1 MTRQTSDSSPW
12 LAGAVCGVLAA
23 CAAQADTVVTVGT
36 GGALTATTTWADT
49 AANTTPNPVYGTGTN
64 NGITPAVINNLIGNP
79 AGTYTFGNTIYAPN
93 GSYTGFTVT
102 DLAQGQAAENIG
114 FLDSYVINIP
124 SAMANSSVFS
134 LNLSSQLGLSD
145 LTMRLYD
152 YSSANGYQVN
162 AAGSVSNAQLI
173 DNWSQSTNGS
183 PVSSSILNIGTL
195 QAGEYVLEVGGLET
209 GGVSGTYSGQ
219 LNLTP
224 VPLPAAAWLMVSGM
238 GAFSSLRRRRRS

>member
-1 MTRQTSDSSPW
+1 M
-12 LAGAVCGVLAA
+12 LCAGAAK
-23 CAAQADTVVTVGT
+23 ADTVVTVGT
-36 GGALTATTTWADT
+36 GGNFTAAATWADT
-49 AANTTPNPVYGTGTN
+49 AANSTPTPVYGTGSNDGTA
-64 NGITPAVINNLIGNP
+64 PALINNIVGN
-79 AGTYTFGNTIYAPN
+79 AASTYTFGNTIYAPN
-93 GSYTGFTVT
+93 GSYSGFTVT
-102 DLAQGQAAENIG
+102 DLAQGQATESIG
-114 FLDSYVINIP
+114 FLDSYIINVP

-162 AAGSVSNAQLI
+162 STGSVSSAQLI
-173 DNWSQSTNGS
+173 DNWSLSTNGS

-209 GGVSGTYSGQ
+209 GSVSGTYSGQ

-224 VPLPAAAWLMVSGM
+224 VPLPAAAWLMVSGI
-238 GAFSSLRRRRRS
+238 GAFSAFRRRRTS